1 MNFDI
6 YKCMKINLI
15 IKELSNNQA
24 LEVKAHRRE
33 VRPSKILIDWLI
45 EVSGPDWLIKI
56 QSCYCLFIGR
66 DSHLTAY

>member
-24 LEVKAHRRE
+24 FEKKAYRRG

-45 EVSGPDWLIKI
+45 EVSDPDWLIKV
-56 QSCYCLFIGR
+56 QSCYCLFISR
-66 DSHLTAY
+66 DNYI